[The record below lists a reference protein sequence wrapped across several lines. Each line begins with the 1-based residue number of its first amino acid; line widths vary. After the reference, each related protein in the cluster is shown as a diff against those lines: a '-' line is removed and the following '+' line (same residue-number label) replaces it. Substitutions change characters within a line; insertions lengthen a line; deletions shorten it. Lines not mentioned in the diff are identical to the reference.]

1 MDEII
6 DLEANDVIVIDD
18 EAESNIAAAVLCVNV
33 ATHTGPEQLFD
44 FLRRREV
51 CGAVDVRLRPT
62 RAAAALR
69 RFAVSQGLDW
79 EWRPAL
85 AATGSTGAEA
95 AERAAVLVRL
105 AKAAWTKH
113 QNGGRNKLPCV
124 LFEGE
129 DWHNC
134 TARRRL
140 AEELRQRGVALR
152 HAGNTPE
159 EDEQPLEVPKE
170 LVAAA
175 AKAAKDAEAAAVPP
189 IREPEPP
196 QLSDPPS
203 ASQAARPATAR
214 AGRGRASRKR
224 GASGPATVFEALE
237 EAAELFVGLR
247 HARAERLMVDRKLC
261 NMATDRK
268 GTRGRNI
275 YQADHHKPSRFE
287 GMSGQLPDAGL
298 AVSPLVPAWSW
309 LREKWR
315 SALRKLFVAL
325 AAAGLSMLVYQ
336 RLRRAIRMSR
346 LVDEQLERWTKKG
359 PAKEPVVE
367 CEVPVEHG
375 ATGQDVDL
383 DVVEVPVG
391 LAFECERIRQQ
402 LRQKFSCE
410 SDVEVVE
417 ALLGHF
423 KEREGMVPEEEA
435 LLQLPW
441 IDVAALA
448 QLTYWYD
455 RRPRETEEVQ
465 DVPKEERNRDAK
477 YGRWT
482 KKIGREKVIYSS
494 VGLKSRVR
502 TRGHLGAKVF
512 RRPAGVDVTRL
523 STLQRAA
530 SLCGHEP
537 LLSLVESTMDS
548 LRPKNVARIA
558 WSEVEAHNSKDD
570 LWLLIDGKVYDVTSF
585 LSLHPGGGQLVV
597 DAAAQDA
604 TSLFERTHGE
614 GLRYSLR
621 LLNQFFIG
629 VCDNPAQ
636 AKPAE
641 PEAPSMEF
649 LQTLRSITGALHT
662 FDEAKATGEA
672 QGILKKV
679 FSPGCARPVLPACL
693 QTIASA
699 PQWKLSNQDA
709 FRLHRW

>member
-1 MDEII
+1 MSVHHQGFVI
-6 DLEANDVIVIDD
+6 AAVVQRSFRNDVIVIDD

-33 ATHTGPEQLFD
+33 ATHTGAEQLFD

-105 AKAAWTKH
+105 AKAAWTKNP
-113 QNGGRNKLPCV
+113 NGGRNKLPCV

-140 AEELRQRGVALR
+140 ADELRQRGVALR

-170 LVAAA
+170 LVEAA

-196 QLSDPPS
+196 PLSDPPS
-203 ASQAARPATAR
+203 ASQAARPATC
-214 AGRGRASRKR
+214 RGRASRKR

-261 NMATDRK
+261 NTATAFRLFYISTHTLATAAFTACRLTL
-268 GTRGRNI
+268 G
-275 YQADHHKPSRFE
+275 AC
-287 GMSGQLPDAGL
+287 MGL
-298 AVSPLVPAWSW
+298 AAQEMAAEEQCVRSFLSGD
-309 LREKWR
+309 LLFGSSFWR
-315 SALRKLFVAL
+315 SLQQ
-325 AAAGLSMLVYQ
+325 AGLSMLVYQ

-402 LRQKFSCE
+402 LRQKFGCE
-410 SDVEVVE
+410 SDAEVVE

-423 KEREGMVPEEEA
+423 KEREGMVPEEEEA

-465 DVPKEERNRDAK
+465 DVPKE
-477 YGRWT
+477 
-482 KKIGREKVIYSS
+482 
-494 VGLKSRVR
+494 
-502 TRGHLGAKVF
+502 
-512 RRPAGVDVTRL
+512 
-523 STLQRAA
+523 A
-530 SLCGHEP
+530 S
-537 LLSLVESTMDS
+537 
-548 LRPKNVARIA
+548 
-558 WSEVEAHNSKDD
+558 
-570 LWLLIDGKVYDVTSF
+570 
-585 LSLHPGGGQLVV
+585 
-597 DAAAQDA
+597 
-604 TSLFERTHGE
+604 
-614 GLRYSLR
+614 
-621 LLNQFFIG
+621 
-629 VCDNPAQ
+629 
-636 AKPAE
+636 
-641 PEAPSMEF
+641 
-649 LQTLRSITGALHT
+649 
-662 FDEAKATGEA
+662 
-672 QGILKKV
+672 
-679 FSPGCARPVLPACL
+679 
-693 QTIASA
+693 
-699 PQWKLSNQDA
+699 
-709 FRLHRW
+709 